1 MDVVVYRC
9 ESWIIKKA
17 EWQRIDAFEL
27 WCWRRLLRVPY
38 TARITHQSI
47 LKEINII
54 CIFIGR
60 TYAKAP
66 TLWPPDEKIWLIR
79 KCPDAGKD
87 WRQERRGQQRVRWL
101 DGFTNT
107 VDLSLSNFW
116 EMVKDREDWHA
127 AVHGVTKSRTVL
139 SDWTTTKRIMPSRC
153 CIQYVSKSGRP
164 SSGHRTGKGQF
175 SSQFPRKVVPKNV
188 WTIRLLH
195 SYPMLVR
202 SYLKSCMLDFSIM
215 QPKNFQMSKLSL
227 EKEEEPEIKLPKF
240 PGS

>member
-1 MDVVVYRC
+1 MDGVMYGC

-116 EMVKDREDWHA
+116 RW
-127 AVHGVTKSRTVL
+127 
-139 SDWTTTKRIMPSRC
+139 W
-153 CIQYVSKSGRP
+153 
-164 SSGHRTGKGQF
+164 RTGKTDMLQFMVSQRVGQYWVTE
-175 SSQFPRKVVPKNV
+175 QQQK
-188 WTIRLLH
+188 
-195 SYPMLVR
+195 
-202 SYLKSCMLDFSIM
+202 
-215 QPKNFQMSKLSL
+215 
-227 EKEEEPEIKLPKF
+227 
-240 PGS
+240 G